1 MALADALLPEFDH
14 ETGLTRRL
22 LERLPDG
29 RADWKPHA
37 RSMSLGRLSAHV
49 CEVLAW
55 LPRAVTT
62 TEYNWDSTQPYE
74 PRVCETR
81 ADTVAFFD
89 EAQKAARAA
98 LAGVS
103 DGELM
108 QPWTFKKDGQTVF
121 SMPRVGI
128 VRGMVLNH
136 LIHHRGQLSVYL
148 RLNDVPLPGMY
159 GPSADEGF

>member
-14 ETGLTRRL
+14 ETGVTRRL

-29 RADWKPHA
+29 RFAWKPHDK
-37 RSMSLGRLSAHV
+37 SMSLGRLSAHLG
-49 CEVLAW
+49 EVLAW
-55 LPRAVTT
+55 LPRTVAE
-62 TEYNWDSTQPYE
+62 TEVNYDSSHYQPK
-74 PRVCETR
+74 VFETR
-81 ADTVAFFD
+81 AEALAFFD
-89 EAQKAARAA
+89 ETRKAARAA

-108 QPWTFKKDGQTVF
+108 QMWSFKKDGQTVF
-121 SMPRVGI
+121 SMPRIGI
-128 VRGMVLNH
+128 IRGMVLNH

-159 GPSADEGF
+159 GPTADEGF